1 MKKSLMATTA
11 LAALG
16 AVAVAGPA
24 TAAEKI
30 SIGVGGYMEQW
41 FGYVDAKETGLAGP
55 DRDGFDVI
63 SDGEIHFKG
72 ETTLDNGL
80 TIGVNVQLE
89 AQVSGD
95 TIDEQF
101 AYVEGSFG
109 RFIIGS
115 ENSASYLMHYNVPSH
130 GVTIDSGDATVWI
143 AGGDF
148 VSARTNGRG
157 DDNDSEKITYFTPRF
172 AGFQL
177 GVSYVPQMEQDLDSV
192 SSGNAPNGAD
202 GVRDDSFAVG
212 LNFKRSFNDFSVAA
226 SAGFQDFGDDDAL
239 TTDAESYQFGL
250 RLGYAGFMLAG
261 TYGQE
266 DRSGAS
272 FLAPGMRA
280 AIGAVS
286 SQETVSEQ
294 ETYSVGV
301 SYASGP
307 FGVSLNYIG
316 ADHDF
321 KAPGIDFSQDTFEL
335 GAKYALGPG
344 VDVKA
349 SALYLENELNNTK
362 EAKGFAVVGGL
373 DLSF

>member
-1 MKKSLMATTA
+1 MKKSLLATTA

-41 FGYVDAKETGLAGP
+41 FGYADSKESAQP
-55 DRDGFDVI
+55 DRDGFDEQ

-89 AQVSGD
+89 AQTDGD
-95 TIDEQF
+95 QIDEQY

-109 RFIIGS
+109 RFIMGS
-115 ENSASYLMHYNVPSH
+115 ENAASYLMHYGIPSH
-130 GVTIDSGDATVWI
+130 GATIDSGDATNWI

-148 VSARTNGRG
+148 TMARTNGRG
-157 DDNDSEKITYFTPRF
+157 IDNDSEKLTYFTPRF
-172 AGFQL
+172 SGFQV
-177 GVSYVPQMEQDLDSV
+177 GVSYVPQMNQDADT
-192 SSGNAPNGAD
+192 APQEAN
-202 GVRDDSFAVG
+202 GVRDNGWSVAA
-212 LNFKRSFNDFSVAA
+212 NFNRSFNDFSVKA
-226 SAGFQDFGDDDAL
+226 SAGYEDFGDDDAVTGDL
-239 TTDAESYQFGL
+239 ESYQFGL
-250 RLGYAGFMLAG
+250 QLGYAGFVAAG

-266 DRSGAS
+266 DR
-272 FLAPGMRA
+272 
-280 AIGAVS
+280 AVD
-286 SQETVSEQ
+286 TEQ
-294 ETYSVGV
+294 ETIGLGL

-307 FGVSLNYIG
+307 FGVSLAYIG
-316 ADHDF
+316 AD
-321 KAPGIDFSQDTFEL
+321 IDNIDDEQDTFEL

-344 VDVKA
+344 VDVKG
-349 SALYLENELNNTK
+349 SVFYLERETGGTTTA
-362 EAKGFAVVGGL
+362 EGFAVVGGL